1 MLFRPQYRMSVGR
14 VWLAAA
20 LSIGVLLMLQGESR
34 AQDEVPAPVPDV
46 AAPLS
51 AVSAAF
57 QAVVDSASVSDW
69 QAADAA
75 FNGALDAMDLY
86 GPQVVDALGDPAR
99 GTFLRVDELIVP
111 LVAAL
116 DAEDVPRVRTAVA
129 LIRHEL
135 EVLLPT
141 GSGIAPAT
149 AETQT
154 VLGWQDTLRLISAL
168 AEQQAWRDMRNAAMS
183 LTDSIQREGARIVAT
198 AGPESL
204 RSVDTARVFALRLIA
219 AAQNQAPSSARA
231 SAAQLNQAIDELLLA
246 LGALPAQAPVSP
258 KDVRMRFRAHH
269 TAGDPGDV
277 VDVGVVAEDVPRI
290 GLGSFDLEM
299 GWSPDA
305 LRLVDT
311 SWTMAPGSAHRDDA
325 AGQVRLSLPPAPT
338 GPSGDVDLLRL
349 RFEVLPDPPRAADYL
364 PAEETDGLMRTVSD
378 ARRLVREGDIP
389 NAALTL
395 ERAYLSFVSGADQ
408 AGSLY
413 DRLSRYD
420 LAAPVA
426 ASLMLAL
433 DVTSRPLVDTSQPAE
448 ADVILLALSELE
460 VRATGTWEAYLQALG
475 GSDGVPI
482 SMDVMAVT
490 DTTGAPLDTLDP
502 APGLVLR
509 SEALAPSASA
519 TPPAVDRPVTSAEAA
534 AVIETPAL
542 DASLGDEA
550 NAGAGTDDS
559 SDDQQFP
566 LALVVAM
573 LVAVGAGLVVL
584 VMSGGDGNEDL
595 GADGNGEPTR

>member
-1 MLFRPQYRMSVGR
+1 MLFRPHSRMSVGR
-14 VWLAAA
+14 VWFVAA
-20 LSIGVLLMLQGESR
+20 LSLSVLLMVRGESL

-46 AAPLS
+46 AAPLA

-57 QAVVDSASVSDW
+57 QAIVDSASTGDW

-99 GTFLRVDELIVP
+99 GAFARVDGLIVP

-116 DAEDVPRVRTAVA
+116 DAEDVPRARTTVA

-154 VLGWQDTLRLISAL
+154 VLAWQDTLRQIAAL
-168 AEQQAWRDMRNAAMS
+168 AEQQAWRDMRNASMS
-183 LTDSIQREGARIVAT
+183 LTDSIQREGARIVAA

-231 SAAQLNQAIDELLLA
+231 SGAQLSQAIDELLMA
-246 LGALPAQAPVSP
+246 LGALPAQVPVSP
-258 KDVRMRFRAHH
+258 EDVRMRFRVHH

-277 VDVGVVAEDVPRI
+277 VDVGVVAEAVPRI
-290 GLGSFDLEM
+290 GLGSFDLEL
-299 GWSPDA
+299 GWSPEA

-311 SWTMAPGSAHRDDA
+311 SWTMSPGSARRDDA
-325 AGQVRLSLPPAPT
+325 AGQVRLTLPPAPT
-338 GPSGDVDLLRL
+338 GPSGDVELLRL
-349 RFEVLPDPPRAADYL
+349 RFEVLPQPPRAADYL
-364 PAEETDGLMRTVSD
+364 PADETDGLMRTVSD
-378 ARRLVREGDIP
+378 ARRLVREGDVP
-389 NAALTL
+389 NAAIEL
-395 ERAYLSFVSGADQ
+395 ERAYLSYVNGADQ

-420 LAAPVA
+420 LAAPLA
-426 ASLMLAL
+426 ASVMLAL

-448 ADVILLALSELE
+448 ADVILLSLSELE
-460 VRATGTWEAYLQALG
+460 GRATGTWEAYLQSLG

-482 SMDVMAVT
+482 STEVLAVS

-502 APGLVLR
+502 VPGLVLR
-509 SEALAPSASA
+509 SEALVPSASA
-519 TPPAVDRPVTSAEAA
+519 TLPAVESPVTSADGA
-534 AVIETPAL
+534 AVIVTPAL
-542 DASLGDEA
+542 DASLGA
-550 NAGAGTDDS
+550 GSNADVGTEDS
-559 SDDQQFP
+559 NSDRQFP
-566 LALVVAM
+566 VALVVAM

-584 VMSGGDGNEDL
+584 VVSGGDGNEDVE
-595 GADGNGEPTR
+595 ADGTGDPTL